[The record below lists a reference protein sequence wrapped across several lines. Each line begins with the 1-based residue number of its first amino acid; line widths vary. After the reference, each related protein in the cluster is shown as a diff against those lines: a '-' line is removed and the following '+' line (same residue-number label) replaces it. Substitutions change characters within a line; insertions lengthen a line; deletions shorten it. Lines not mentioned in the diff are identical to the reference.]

1 MQRHHV
7 NITLLA
13 IAALLVV
20 QTSLAS
26 VGVRLVRDVAVRTH
40 DRLVAVAIVGAR

>member
-20 QTSLAS
+20 QTS

>member
-7 NITLLA
+7 DVTLLA

-26 VGVRLVRDVAVRTH
+26 FGVRLVRDVAVRTH
-40 DRLVAVAIVGAR
+40 HRLIAVATVGGR

>member
-1 MQRHHV
+1 MIRRHFDF
-7 NITLLA
+7 TLLS

-40 DRLVAVAIVGAR
+40 QRLVAVASVGAR

>member
-1 MQRHHV
+1 MIRR
-7 NITLLA
+7 NFDIALLG

-26 VGVRLVRDVAVRTH
+26 VGVRFVRDVAVRTH
-40 DRLVAVAIVGAR
+40 DRLVAVASVGR